1 MSIRWLTVEMVDAVH
16 EMQIAQFGGW
26 SGTRDDG
33 LVDSALARPKNL
45 AAHGEPRIAELA
57 AAYAFGIARHHPFI
71 DGNKRTAFMAAY
83 VFLGLNGLRLEAPE
97 EEAVI
102 VFRDLAA
109 GDLDEGELVRWIEDR
124 SVPKDD

>member
-1 MSIRWLTVEMVDAVH
+1 MSVRWLTVEMVDALH
-16 EMQIAQFGGW
+16 EMQIAQFGGS

-45 AAHGEPRIAELA
+45 AAYGEPRIAELA
-57 AAYAFGIARHHPFI
+57 AAYAFGIARNHPFI

-83 VFLGLNGLRLEAPE
+83 VFLGLNGLRLETPE

-124 SVPKDD
+124 SVPKND